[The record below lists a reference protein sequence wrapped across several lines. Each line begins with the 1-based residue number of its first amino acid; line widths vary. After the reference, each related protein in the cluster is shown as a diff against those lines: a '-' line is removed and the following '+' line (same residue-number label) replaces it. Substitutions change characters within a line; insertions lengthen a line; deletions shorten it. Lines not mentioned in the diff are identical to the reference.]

1 VHQSFPGDG
10 PQRGNENWKPRTAG
24 ASSRWQPRRVRAKG
38 AQAARPE
45 PGRLEPVAG
54 YSRQTGPDPT
64 MSLMAERVI
73 RMSQVILNSG
83 LGPKL
88 GPGQSKERRNRYV
101 QIFPF

>member
-1 VHQSFPGDG
+1 
-10 PQRGNENWKPRTAG
+10 
-24 ASSRWQPRRVRAKG
+24 
-38 AQAARPE
+38 
-45 PGRLEPVAG
+45 
-54 YSRQTGPDPT
+54 